1 MSADDVISS
10 FLLPLAAARAAAA
23 DLDAA
28 ITRALGRLQARGI
41 PTAPLQVEL
50 EDLGVRE
57 LWGDLRYVGRVTV
70 RGALPAVPGVDLLG
84 EVHRLTTDDGEAVA
98 IARAYGPDL
107 PRDLCTLDAHGGL
120 PCDHCQVSRRRAS
133 VYVVRDAGGRVLR
146 LGGDC
151 LEGAKYGLLPALS
164 AALSAIHGAISAA
177 EGDGEEG
184 GLGGR
189 AADGLYARDWLI
201 EVCATI
207 ARHGW
212 TSGRR
217 AWAYEVPSTAQLAS
231 AAIERRAHGKPTPR
245 PTREDVAEAAA
256 VRAWLAGLELGTD
269 DPYMSSLAAL
279 GRVSFWP
286 SELLGLAASAVPAYH
301 RALLAE
307 LPAPVAFV
315 PRARSQKPASRRK
328 NAPMVDVEG
337 TFVVERAVCVRAI
350 ETVGTYG
357 PRIGYVF
364 HALAEGAEL
373 VWWTGSVPRDLVPL
387 AEGDED
393 LTTIE
398 GDEGQRG
405 EDLTTIEGVRYR
417 RVPTF
422 RPGRIVRLEGKI
434 KRDGEYRGRPNT
446 TVTHLD
452 VRPVAEPA
460 AAAEEVAPA
469 AAHG

>member
-28 ITRALGRLQARGI
+28 ITRALGRLQARGV

-70 RGALPAVPGVDLLG
+70 RGALPAVPGVELLG

-164 AALSAIHGAISAA
+164 AALSAILGAISAA

-189 AADGLYARDWLI
+189 AVDGIRADEWLR
-201 EVCATI
+201 EVCAAI

-217 AWAYEVPSTAQLAS
+217 AYESGGEVASTAQI
-231 AAIERRAHGKPTPR
+231 AAAVIVRRAQRKPAPV
-245 PTREDVAEAAA
+245 PTREDAAEAAA

-269 DPYMSSLAAL
+269 DPYRSSLAAL

-286 SELLGLAASAVPAYH
+286 REILGLAASAVPAYH

-328 NAPMVDVEG
+328 NAPMIDVEG

-357 PRIGYVF
+357 SPRIGYVF

-387 AEGDED
+387 A
-393 LTTIE
+393 E